1 MKKRWLSV
9 VCVMA
14 ILASLSVINVRA
26 SEQMVDG
33 SYLTNDTES
42 VGEAVLVMR
51 GEDLQTGT
59 SKVSKSSST
68 SISAGGTT
76 GAKHVVDEIGVAVAV
91 ERLKVGTSSWSFYR
105 SWQATKTDAAFVSS
119 SKRLTVPTGYYYRVR
134 CTHWANSDVS
144 TSSTSGILL
153 D

>member
-1 MKKRWLSV
+1 MVMILSV
-9 VCVMA
+9 S
-14 ILASLSVINVRA
+14 IINVRA

-33 SYLTNDTES
+33 SYLTNDEES

-68 SISAGGTT
+68 TIAAGGTT
-76 GAKHVVDEIGVAVAV
+76 AAKHVVDEIGIIVAV
-91 ERLKVGTSSWSFYR
+91 ERLKVGTSSWYFYR
-105 SWQATKTDAAFVSS
+105 SWEKEKYDSSYVTS
-119 SKRLTVPTGYYYRVR
+119 SKTLTVAKGYYYRVR

-144 TSSTSGILL
+144 SSFTNGVLL
-153 D
+153 N

>member
-1 MKKRWLSV
+1 MKKRLLSI

-14 ILASLSVINVRA
+14 MVLTLSGVNVRA

-51 GEDLQTGT
+51 GEDLAAGT

-68 SISAGGTT
+68 SIAAGGTT
-76 GAKHVVDEIGVAVAV
+76 AADHVVREVGIIVIV
-91 ERLKVGTSSWSFYR
+91 ERLKVGTSGWSFYR
-105 SWQATKTDAAFVSS
+105 SWEATKTNASFVSS
-119 SKRLTVPTGYYYRVR
+119 SKTLTVAKGYYYRVR
-134 CTHWANSDVS
+134 ATHWANSDVS
-144 TSSTSGILL
+144 TSSTSGVLL
-153 D
+153 N

>member
-1 MKKRWLSV
+1 MKKRLLSV

-14 ILASLSVINVRA
+14 MILSVSIINVRA

-33 SYLTNDTES
+33 SYLTNDEES

-51 GEDLQTGT
+51 GDDLQAGT
-59 SKVSKSSST
+59 SKVSKVSST
-68 SISAGGTT
+68 SIAAGGTT
-76 GAKHVVDEIGVAVAV
+76 AAKHAVSEIGVAVAV

-105 SWQATKTDAAFVSS
+105 SWEATKTNTGSVFSS
-119 SKRLTVPTGYYYRVR
+119 RTLTVSKGYYYRVR

-153 D
+153 N

>member
-14 ILASLSVINVRA
+14 ILLSLSVINVRA

-51 GEDLQTGT
+51 GEDLQVGT

-68 SISAGGTT
+68 SIAAGGTT
-76 GAKHVVDEIGVAVAV
+76 GAKHVVDEVGVVVIV
-91 ERLKVGTSSWSFYR
+91 ERLKVGTSSWLYYR
-105 SWQATKTDAAFVSS
+105 TWENVKYDTAYVSS

-134 CTHWANSDVS
+134 CRHWANSDVS
-144 TSSTSGILL
+144 TSSTSGVLL